1 MIKYEKHYKIR
12 VNVNNI
18 KHTKLFIYS
27 SWRSSSTTGSFPS
40 I

>member
-1 MIKYEKHYKIR
+1 MRNIKIR

-18 KHTKLFIYS
+18 KITRLVIYS
-27 SWRSSSTTGSFPS
+27 SWCSSSTTGSFPS

>member
-1 MIKYEKHYKIR
+1 MRNIKIK
-12 VNVNNI
+12 VNINNI
-18 KHTKLFIYS
+18 KHNKLFIYS